1 MLEKSATRGRRGRP
15 ASISRDLILDYAA
28 ECDLRSLSVRGL
40 AARMRV
46 SDASIHYHF
55 GGRDPLLAALVDRI
69 TGDFSPPDDGGDW
82 RDWLQEFARRAR
94 LGLRAHPGAA
104 DYMVVAGP
112 TAGRQY
118 AIMDRALAVLQA
130 GGLSPRDAWLIYAT
144 TVNYVLRHVQSQEA
158 HELKASTGL
167 QTDRRI
173 ARGLDESY
181 AQDLPRL
188 RAVVETG
195 LMADF
200 DLLFDYGLDALLRGF
215 APRDRSA

>member
-55 GGRDPLLAALVDRI
+55 GGRDQLLAALVDRI
-69 TGDFSPPDDGGDW
+69 TGDFSPPDSGGDW
-82 RDWLQEFARRAR
+82 RDWLREFAHRAR
-94 LGLRAHPGAA
+94 KSLLAHPGAA

-118 AIMDRALAVLQA
+118 AIIDRALGVLQA
-130 GGLSPRDAWLIYAT
+130 GGLAPRDAWLIYAT
-144 TVNYVLRHVQSQEA
+144 MVNHVLRQVQSQEA
-158 HELKASTGL
+158 HEAKASTGL

-173 ARGLDESY
+173 ARGLGDAS

-215 APRDRSA
+215 DPRSRDA